1 MLGRL
6 CMFPVSLDLDRLTV
20 AVAGSGAAAR
30 QRIRLL
36 TEAGAGD
43 FDVYAPDA
51 DAVMVEAAGARL
63 VRRLPEDSD
72 LGALDVLFIA
82 DLAEADEKRL
92 AAVARSRKVLVN
104 TEDVRPLCD
113 FHVPAMV
120 RRGDLLLAIST
131 GGASPGLARRLKAH
145 LGQEFGEEWADH
157 INEIASARTRWREEG
172 VPLPELG
179 KRTNAL
185 IDEKGWLS

>member
-1 MLGRL
+1 
-6 CMFPVSLDLDRLTV
+6 MFPVSLDLGLLKV
-20 AVAGSGAAAR
+20 AVAGGGAAAR
-30 QRIRLL
+30 QRVRLL
-36 TEAGAGD
+36 TEAGARE
-43 FDVYAPDA
+43 FAVFAPDA
-51 DAVMVEAAGARL
+51 DTEMVEAAGSRL
-63 VRRLPEDSD
+63 VNHLPGDAD
-72 LGALDVLFIA
+72 LDALDVLFIA
-82 DLAEADEKRL
+82 DLEEADETRL
-92 AAVARSRKVLVN
+92 AAAARSRKVLVN

-131 GGASPGLARRLKAH
+131 GGASPGLARRLKAY
-145 LGQEFGEEWADH
+145 LGQAFGEEWADH
-157 INEIASARTRWREEG
+157 INEIASARSRWREEG

>member
-1 MLGRL
+1 
-6 CMFPVSLDLDRLTV
+6 MFPVSLDLKVLRA
-20 AVAGSGAAAR
+20 AVAGEGSAAR
-30 QRIRLL
+30 QRVRLL
-36 TEAGAGD
+36 DEAGARD
-43 FDVYAPDA
+43 IRVFAPEA
-51 DAVMVEAAGARL
+51 GAEMSEAAGDRL
-63 VRRLPEDSD
+63 VDRLPTDAD
-72 LGALDVLFIA
+72 LDALDVLFIA
-82 DLAEADEKRL
+82 DLGEEEEQRL
-92 AAVARSRKVLVN
+92 AGLARARKVLVN

-145 LGQEFGEEWADH
+145 LGAAFGEEWADH
-157 INEIASARTRWREEG
+157 INEIASARLRWREEG

>member
-1 MLGRL
+1 
-6 CMFPVSLDLDRLTV
+6 MFPVSLDLTV
-20 AVAGSGAAAR
+20 LKAAVAGHGPAAL

-36 TEAGAGD
+36 DEAGAV
-43 FDVYAPDA
+43 DVQVFAPDA
-51 DAVMVEAAGARL
+51 DDDMAAAAGTRL
-63 VRRLPEDSD
+63 ARRLPDEAD
-72 LGALDVLFIA
+72 LAALDVLFVA
-82 DLAEADEKRL
+82 DLGPDMETKLAEA
-92 AAVARSRKVLVN
+92 ARTQKVLVN

-120 RRGDLLLAIST
+120 RRGELLLAVST

-145 LGQEFGEEWADH
+145 LASEFGEEWADH
-157 INEIASARTRWREEG
+157 VTEIANARTRWRDEG
-172 VPLPELG
+172 LPLPELG

>member
-1 MLGRL
+1 
-6 CMFPVSLDLDRLTV
+6 MFPVALDLTQLV
-20 AVAGSGAAAR
+20 AAVAGAGRAAK
-30 QRIRLL
+30 QRVRLL
-36 TEAGAGD
+36 DEAGAERVRI
-43 FDVYAPDA
+43 FAPDA
-51 DAVMVEAAGARL
+51 DEELAAMAGERL
-63 VRRLPEDSD
+63 VGRLPDDAD
-72 LGALDVLFIA
+72 LDHIDVLFVA
-82 DLAEADEKRL
+82 DLGEAEERRL
-92 AAVARSRKVLVN
+92 AAMARAKRVLLN

-145 LGQEFGEEWADH
+145 LAEAFGEEWADH
-157 INEIASARTRWREEG
+157 VSEIAGARARWREEG
-172 VPLPELG
+172 VSFAELG

>member
-1 MLGRL
+1 
-6 CMFPVSLDLDRLTV
+6 MFPVSLDLQILKA
-20 AVAGSGAAAR
+20 AVAGSGPAAR
-30 QRIRLL
+30 QRVRLL
-36 TEAGAGD
+36 DEAGAGD
-43 FDVYAPDA
+43 VRVFAPGA
-51 DAVMVEAAGARL
+51 DAQMTEAAGSRL
-63 VRRLPEDSD
+63 VDRLPTSSELDQ
-72 LGALDVLFIA
+72 LDVLFIA
-82 DLAEADEKRL
+82 DLEEADEQRL
-92 AAVARSRKVLVN
+92 AGEARAKKVLVN

-145 LGQEFGEEWADH
+145 LGCQFGEEWAGY
-157 INEIASARTRWREEG
+157 INEIADARLRWREEG

-179 KRTNAL
+179 RRTNAL